1 MGERYSV
8 LRQSVGEE
16 DIKCSTEDVFKL
28 RLWEESDLTLGTKE
42 SFKRIGFSE
51 LREPVVL
58 EGSYFIDEPI
68 YYRVDLE
75 PVGGGAVNYTIEMA
89 SREGIKTPSVMS
101 GSTKELPGFR
111 RCYLNEKIGELELKE
126 LLLARTLRCLTRY
139 YCACGECTGK
149 VERSDEIYDGITVV
163 EKEVKLSD
171 KVLREKQMR
180 YTDARR
186 GTKHEHHKSPRFHI
200 RRLRD
205 GRYVFVG
212 KPNGELLVPV
222 YSV

>member
-28 RLWEESDLTLGTKE
+28 RLWEERDLTLGTKE
-42 SFKRIGFSE
+42 SFQRIGFSE

-75 PVGGGAVNYTIEMA
+75 PVGGGTVNYTIEMA
-89 SREGIKTPSVMS
+89 SRERIKTPAIMN
-101 GSTKELPGFR
+101 GSTRELPGFR
-111 RCYLNEKIGELELKE
+111 RCYLNEKIDELELKE

-139 YCACGECTGK
+139 YHACGECTRK
-149 VERSDEIYDGITVV
+149 VDRSDAVYDGIKVV
-163 EKEVKLSD
+163 EKEIKLSD
-171 KVLREKQMR
+171 KVLKEKQVR
-180 YTDARR
+180 YADTHR

-212 KPNGELLVPV
+212 KPDGELLVPV